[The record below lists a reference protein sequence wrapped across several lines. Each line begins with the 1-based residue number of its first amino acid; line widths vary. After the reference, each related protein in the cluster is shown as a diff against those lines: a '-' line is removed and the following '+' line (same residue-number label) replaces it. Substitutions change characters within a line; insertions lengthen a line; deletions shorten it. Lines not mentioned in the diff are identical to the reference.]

1 MIWTPPFFSMLFIML
16 FRRVPFLSFYSR
28 GTAKVNSR

>member
-1 MIWTPPFFSMLFIML
+1 MIWTPPFFMF